1 MLPHVSID
9 VSFLLLKYFL
19 LHTKCVYPFIHLL
32 IGICVVSTLQLLWIK
47 ILWTLICKLFF
58 WWTFAF
64 FSLGLIMEL
73 LGHME
78 RDSFHKKQAN
88 RSSKWLY
95 HFIPSIAMS
104 ESWNCF
110 IYSRTVGFL
119 MSNFSYSSGY
129 GVMYHCDFNLH
140 FPGD

>member
-140 FPGD
+140 FSGD

>member
-9 VSFLLLKYFL
+9 VSFLLLKYIL
-19 LHTKCVYPFIHLL
+19 LYTKCIYPFIHLL
-32 IGICVVSTLQLLWIK
+32 IGICVVSTLLLLWIK
-47 ILWTLICKLFF
+47 ILWRLIYKVFF

-78 RDSFHKKQAN
+78 RDSFHKKQTN

-119 MSNFSYSSGY
+119 MSNFSCSSGY
-129 GVMYHCDFNLH
+129 GVMYLCDVNLH